1 MRRFLGKLS
10 KHTEFLPMQT
20 AEAVTQ
26 DAQTKVR
33 AICDAFGRNLCVKEI
48 ISRLARLLSIT
59 DRQAKSVYYGEWQ
72 MMPAF
77 VYMRILTEYR
87 STLKRLEKRAEQ
99 EAAMY
104 RALNQ
109 EMEQRWDASFDC
121 GAQRGSGKK
130 QSAAGIKL
138 FSFENA
144 PRS

>member
-1 MRRFLGKLS
+1 MVRFLEKSS

-48 ISRLARLLSIT
+48 IARLARLLSIT
-59 DRQAKSVYYGEWQ
+59 DRQAKSACYGEWQ

-77 VYMRILTEYR
+77 VYMRILAEYK
-87 STLKRLEKRAEQ
+87 STLKRLEKRAEE

-121 GAQRGSGKK
+121 GVPHGSGNE
-130 QSAAGIKL
+130 QSGAGIKL
-138 FSFENA
+138 FSFGNA